1 MSIAHFT
8 LATRDVIATRDFFAE
23 TLGWE
28 PIARPDNVEVDAAW
42 LRITPRQEL
51 HLLRVPDFEASDFER
66 EFGRHF
72 AVEYPVDGFPALKE
86 RLTERGAELIDP
98 IRETPFERFFFATST
113 DTFLK
118 WSTPAGHLNFNT
130 PLRCPSLNTP
140 VGNAARRAST

>member
-28 PIARPDNVEVDAAW
+28 PITRPDNVEVDAAW

-51 HLLRVPDFEASDFER
+51 HLLRVPDFEPSDFER

-72 AVEYPVDGFPALKE
+72 AVEYPVDGFPSLKE

-98 IRETPFERFFFATST
+98 IRETPFERFFFRDINGYIFEVVDAGR
-113 DTFLK
+113 
-118 WSTPAGHLNFNT
+118 TPE
-130 PLRCPSLNTP
+130 
-140 VGNAARRAST
+140 V